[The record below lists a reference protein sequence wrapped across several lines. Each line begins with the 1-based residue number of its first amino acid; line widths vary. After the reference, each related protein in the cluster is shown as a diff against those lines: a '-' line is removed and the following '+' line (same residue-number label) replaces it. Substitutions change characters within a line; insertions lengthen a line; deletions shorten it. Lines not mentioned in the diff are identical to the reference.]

1 MIRALVL
8 FSLLAPAVP
17 NVAIGPDVESTAKP
31 VDAPIK
37 TVIVFSDRAKII
49 RHGVAELGA
58 EVFLELLGAASG
70 GEPRTAL
77 DALSEE
83 PKVTVPFL
91 AVVAF
96 VEPHGSPLV

>member
-37 TVIVFSDRAKII
+37 TVIVFGAT
-49 RHGVAELGA
+49 GFTGGLTAEYLARNAPAQDLG
-58 EVFLELLGAASG
+58 
-70 GEPRTAL
+70 
-77 DALSEE
+77 
-83 PKVTVPFL
+83 
-91 AVVAF
+91 
-96 VEPHGSPLV
+96 